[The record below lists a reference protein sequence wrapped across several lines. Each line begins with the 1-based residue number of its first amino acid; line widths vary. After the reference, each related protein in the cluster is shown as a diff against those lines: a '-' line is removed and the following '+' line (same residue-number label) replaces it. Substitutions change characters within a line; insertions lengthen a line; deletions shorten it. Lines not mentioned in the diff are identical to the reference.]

1 MKYMTGN
8 EIRKAYLQFFKS
20 KEHLILPQYL
30 PHLIILDKMQFDK
43 HKCPSFDGI
52 HNSISLNKAFHA
64 NILIVVI
71 QHNNL
76 IVSLYLAETTIQKAY
91 RLRTR

>member
-1 MKYMTGN
+1 M
-8 EIRKAYLQFFKS
+8 F
-20 KEHLILPQYL
+20 LPQYL

-76 IVSLYLAETTIQKAY
+76 IVSLYLAETTIQKAH
-91 RLRTR
+91 RFRTR